1 MMRKKLSAVF
11 VSLLVAASASSAAFA
26 TEINQ
31 EDALAEF
38 IVPTAESSVM
48 NLQSEEAVEMHNGDA
63 ADVTQSETTENAD
76 QAGGE
81 ATEEGVLQEPAV
93 VTPIAEEPVVEE
105 PVVETPVVEE
115 PVVEEPA
122 VETPVVEEP
131 VVEEPAVETPVVEE
145 PVVEEPAVETPV
157 VEEPVVEEPA
167 VETPV
172 VEEPVVEEPAV
183 ETPVV
188 EEPIVEEPIVEEV
201 IEELPVVEE
210 LPVAATLTIIYH
222 GQYEDISETIEEK
235 VVGYSIGETVDLN
248 EYIEKMITRD
258 CIVYQGDIKEITLDK
273 SEVTVELNYTYEF

>member
-1 MMRKKLSAVF
+1 MMRRKLSAVF
-11 VSLLVAASASSAAFA
+11 VSLLVAASASGAAFA

-31 EDALAEF
+31 ENVLAEF
-38 IVPTAESSVM
+38 IVPTAESSEI
-48 NLQSEEAVEMHNGDA
+48 NLQNEEAVEMHNGDA
-63 ADVTQSETTENAD
+63 TQSETTENTN
-76 QAGGE
+76 QTGG
-81 ATEEGVLQEPAV
+81 ATTEEGVLQEPAV
-93 VTPIAEEPVVEE
+93 ETPIA
-105 PVVETPVVEE
+105 EE

-172 VEEPVVEEPAV
+172 VEEPVVEE
-183 ETPVV
+183 
-188 EEPIVEEPIVEEV
+188 V

-210 LPVAATLTIIYH
+210 VPVAATLTIIYH
-222 GQYEDISETIEEK
+222 GQYEDILETIEEK
-235 VVGYSIGETVDLN
+235 VVGYSVGETVDLH
-248 EYIEKMITRD
+248 EYIEKMITKEF
-258 CIVYQGDIKEITLDK
+258 IVYQGDIHEITLDK